1 MSINM
6 TTSDEGNKVTI
17 AVAGK
22 FDFQLYDE
30 FRASYADTAGDG
42 VEYVVDLA
50 ETDYLDSSA
59 LGMLLLLREH
69 ATVTMCHSRT
79 PDLAAVLREADVVV
93 VAAGRPG
100 LVTGEMLKPG
110 AVVVDVGINVTED
123 GLVGDVDLDSASR
136 VASAIT
142 PVPGG
147 VGPLTNAILL
157 THLVRAARDQAAHR
171 VAPGVP
177 S

>member
-6 TTSDEGNKVTI
+6 TASTEGDKVTI

-50 ETDYLDSSA
+50 ETEYLDSSA

-69 ATVTMCHSRT
+69 AGGETSSIEIKQATAEVRKI
-79 PDLAAVLREADVVV
+79 LDV
-93 VAAGRPG
+93 ANFGK
-100 LVTGEMLKPG
+100 LFK
-110 AVVVDVGINVTED
+110 I
-123 GLVGDVDLDSASR
+123 
-136 VASAIT
+136 
-142 PVPGG
+142 
-147 VGPLTNAILL
+147 
-157 THLVRAARDQAAHR
+157 
-171 VAPGVP
+171 
-177 S
+177 